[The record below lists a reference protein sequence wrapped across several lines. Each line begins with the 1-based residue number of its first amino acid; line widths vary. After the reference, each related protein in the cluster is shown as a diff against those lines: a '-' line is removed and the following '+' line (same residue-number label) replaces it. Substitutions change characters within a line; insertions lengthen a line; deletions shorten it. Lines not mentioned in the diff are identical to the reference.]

1 MKTDLKKLLLIL
13 KLTLFVA
20 VLLLGLSIAFTIPVP
35 DVSCPGEM
43 GYVHNGEC
51 VYE

>member
-1 MKTDLKKLLLIL
+1 MKFTINRFLWLL
-13 KLTLFVA
+13 KLPLLVS
-20 VLLLGLSIAFTIPVP
+20 VLLLGMAILYTLFVP

-43 GYVHNGEC
+43 GYIFNGRC